1 MSRKTRTIPYVLL
14 GAAVALAGVVE
25 LLRDDRIPDESRDR
39 QTLTELNNEM
49 IRAHVRGDWTNAARV
64 AGKILA
70 QPAWRT
76 FVPAN
81 AVMGSAL
88 AQEGDYAAAEAFFRA
103 ALSGK
108 GAAAP
113 QPVVM
118 NDYADT
124 LRHLKRYDEAESLAR
139 RAIAESG
146 GKEVLYKLTLAQV
159 LRDAG
164 KDTGEMEAVLAKY
177 DQFKN

>member
-1 MSRKTRTIPYVLL
+1 MSHRGDVIALCLL
-14 GAAVALAGVVE
+14 GAAVAFALVVE
-25 LLRDDRIPDESRDR
+25 LTRDARIPDEAEDR
-39 QTLTELNNEM
+39 RTLVELNNEM
-49 IRAHVRGDWTNAARV
+49 IRAHVRGDLTNATQI
-64 AGKILA
+64 AGRILS

-88 AQEGDYAAAEAFFRA
+88 AQEGDYVAAAAFFKA

-124 LRHLKRYDEAESLAR
+124 LRHLKRYSEAESFAR

-146 GKEVLYKLTLAQV
+146 GKVPLFRLTLDEI
-159 LRDAG
+159 LHDAG
-164 KDTGEMEAVLAKY
+164 KSPSG
-177 DQFKN
+177 

>member
-1 MSRKTRTIPYVLL
+1 MSHRGDVISLCLL
-14 GAAVALAGVVE
+14 GLAVGFAVFAVTK
-25 LLRDDRIPDESRDR
+25 RDDRIPDELGDSR
-39 QTLTELNNEM
+39 TLAALNNEM
-49 IRAHVRGDWTNAARV
+49 IRAHVRGDWTNAAQA

-81 AVMGSAL
+81 AVMGSVL
-88 AQEGDYAAAEAFFRA
+88 AKEGDYEAAASFFRA
-103 ALSGK
+103 ALSGR

-124 LRHLKRYDEAESLAR
+124 LRHLGRYDEAETYAR

-146 GKEVLYKLTLAQV
+146 GKVRLFKVTLAQI

-164 KDTGEMEAVLAKY
+164 KEPAS
-177 DQFKN
+177 

>member
-1 MSRKTRTIPYVLL
+1 MSRKLRRVPLYLL
-14 GAAVALAGVVE
+14 GAAVLFVGVSE
-25 LLRDDRIPDESRDR
+25 MTHDGWLGAETEQPLDE
-39 QTLTELNNEM
+39 QTLVEWNNEM
-49 IRAHVRGDWTNAARV
+49 IRAHVRGDWKKAGKIAR
-64 AGKILA
+64 KILA
-70 QPAWRT
+70 QPAWSE
-76 FVPAN
+76 FIPAN
-81 AVMGSAL
+81 AVMGSLTAR
-88 AQEGDYAAAEAFFRA
+88 EGDYAAAEPFFRT

-124 LRHLKRYDEAESLAR
+124 LRHLKRYDEAEALAR

-146 GKEVLYKLTLAQV
+146 GRIRLYKLTLAQI

-164 KDTGEMEAVLAKY
+164 KNTNETDLKETET
-177 DQFKN
+177 

>member
-1 MSRKTRTIPYVLL
+1 MSRKTRRIPYVLL
-14 GAAVALAGVVE
+14 GVAVALAGVVE
-25 LLRDDRIPDESRDR
+25 LLRDDRIPDETRDR
-39 QTLTELNNEM
+39 QTLVELNNEM
-49 IRAHVRGDWTNAARV
+49 IRAHVRGDWTNAARMAV
-64 AGKILA
+64 KILSE
-70 QPAWRT
+70 PAWRT

-88 AQEGDYAAAEAFFRA
+88 AQEGDYEAAEAFFKA

-108 GAAAP
+108 GVAAP

-124 LRHLKRYDEAESLAR
+124 LRHLKRYDEAETFVR

-146 GKEVLYKLTLAQV
+146 GKEVLYQRTLAQI

-164 KDTGEMEAVLAKY
+164 KNMDEMNSEVKT
-177 DQFKN
+177 N

>member
-1 MSRKTRTIPYVLL
+1 MSHRGEVIAFCLL
-14 GAAVALAGVVE
+14 GVATAFAVFVE
-25 LLRDDRIPDESRDR
+25 VTRDDRISDEAHDR
-39 QTLTELNNEM
+39 QTLIELNNEM
-49 IRAHVRGDWTNAARV
+49 IRAHVRGDLTNAAQI
-64 AGKILA
+64 AGLILS
-70 QPAWRT
+70 QPTWRT

-88 AQEGDYAAAEAFFRA
+88 AQKGDYVAAEAFFKA

-124 LRHLKRYDEAESLAR
+124 LRHLKRYAEAESLAR

-146 GKEVLYKLTLAQV
+146 GRVPLFRLTLDQI
-159 LRDAG
+159 LHDAG
-164 KDTGEMEAVLAKY
+164 KSPAS
-177 DQFKN
+177 

>member
-1 MSRKTRTIPYVLL
+1 MSRKTRMIPYVLL

-25 LLRDDRIPDESRDR
+25 LLRDDRIPDEACDR
-39 QTLTELNNEM
+39 QTLVEWNNEM
-49 IRAHVRGDWTNAARV
+49 IRAHVRGDWTNAARI
-64 AGKILA
+64 AGRILA

-88 AQEGDYAAAEAFFRA
+88 AQEGDYAAAVPFFKA

-108 GAAAP
+108 GAAR
-113 QPVVM
+113 QPAVM

-139 RAIAESG
+139 RAIEESG
-146 GKEVLYKLTLAQV
+146 GKVELFKLTLAQI
-159 LRDAG
+159 LHDAE
-164 KDTGEMEAVLAKY
+164 KHPAS
-177 DQFKN
+177 

>member
-1 MSRKTRTIPYVLL
+1 MSRTCEVVSFGLL
-14 GAAVALAGVVE
+14 GAAVVFAIVTEVT
-25 LLRDDRIPDESRDR
+25 RDDCLPDESRDK
-39 QTLTELNNEM
+39 QTLLELNNEM
-49 IRAHVRGDWTNAARV
+49 IRAHVRGDWTNAAQI
-64 AGKILA
+64 ATKILS

-88 AQEGDYAAAEAFFRA
+88 AQEGEYAAAEAFFRA

-108 GAAAP
+108 GEAAP

-124 LRHLKRYDEAESLAR
+124 LRHLKRYDEAEAFAR
-139 RAIAESG
+139 RAIAASG
-146 GKEVLYKLTLAQV
+146 GKAELFKLTLAQIE
-159 LRDAG
+159 RDAG
-164 KDTGEMEAVLAKY
+164 KDPGGLSPLLARY
-177 DQFKN
+177 RQFDK